1 MNENSIMTDELIRPH
16 PSEDALANGLFGSSK
31 DRTVETRIC
40 EMDASR
46 FALLYADPGLH
57 LCPDQIAHDGECL
70 FTV

>member
-1 MNENSIMTDELIRPH
+1 MTEELIAPH
-16 PSEDALANGLFGSSK
+16 PGKDALANGLFGSCN
-31 DRTVETRIC
+31 DRQDEARIC

-57 LCPDQIAHDGECL
+57 LCPNQIAHDGESL